1 MSDLT
6 CRVMLLFLRLCTSS
20 PKGALKTL
28 VGPSPKKSM
37 QRIRSNLQSAP
48 ERRFASFGVSRWN
61 LKHEDVWHW
70 AVSCTQTCTHLWM
83 AHTLCTHEHMCVCSD
98 SLNNNVLLP
107 YWSSGYFSNI
117 FNDVVLHFQRKSFTF
132 KNKRCSSE
140 FFPAD
145 QNHFD
150 VTQAHFSS
158 RSRWYSLPLE
168 KDDNG
173 LAECKFYY
181 VSFSFSATS

>member
-20 PKGALKTL
+20 PKGALKTF

-37 QRIRSNLQSAP
+37 QRVVSNLQSAP

-61 LKHEDVWHW
+61 LKHEDVALGGFMH
-70 AVSCTQTCTHLWM
+70 ADMHTPVDGTHPM
-83 AHTLCTHEHMCVCSD
+83 HTAHVCVCSD
-98 SLNNNVLLP
+98 SLNNNVSLP
-107 YWSSGYFSNI
+107 YWSSGY

-140 FFPAD
+140 FLPAD
-145 QNHFD
+145 QK
-150 VTQAHFSS
+150 
-158 RSRWYSLPLE
+158 PLRRYP
-168 KDDNG
+168 G
-173 LAECKFYY
+173 
-181 VSFSFSATS
+181 SFFKPFWMVFFAIGKKMTMN